1 MEELIVYAVLCSIGY
16 EKYDEYKEKLDQL
29 FLQNPQDE
37 VLLDLEGRAYKDAML
52 HLCYLFN
59 EMQLDIDKFS
69 RKLMSK
75 LKGIYIAE
83 NNLAEFG
90 KRCINYGSIYPRKY
104 LKKNRFIYCLM
115 QMTLYLGEMKSNAEN
130 CMRKQYIIMIF
141 NSLLTYRNSDF

>member
-75 LKGIYIAE
+75 LKGIY
-83 NNLAEFG
+83 
-90 KRCINYGSIYPRKY
+90 Y
-104 LKKNRFIYCLM
+104 
-115 QMTLYLGEMKSNAEN
+115 
-130 CMRKQYIIMIF
+130 
-141 NSLLTYRNSDF
+141 

>member
-16 EKYDEYKEKLDQL
+16 CKYDEYIEKLDQL

-75 LKGIYIAE
+75 LKGIYIDE

-90 KRCINYGSIYPRKY
+90 KRMYQLWQYLPKEISEEEPFYILSYADDPLSWGDEKQCRELYEKAIYY
-104 LKKNRFIYCLM
+104 YDI
-115 QMTLYLGEMKSNAEN
+115 Q
-130 CMRKQYIIMIF
+130 
-141 NSLLTYRNSDF
+141 